1 MRVVSSKPVLLLLW
15 IQSVYGWM
23 HSKCNIYDNPEN
35 IEDMPD
41 SDCLQGYSK
50 GLTASCQY
58 FTDIEEDLHGLPQN
72 INTLCISMTT
82 DKNGIMSLDFFSQFH
97 DLEYLYINGCFSQI
111 LPTGNSQGLPNLHYM
126 ELSGQ
131 YAGCCDCHIGPHTF
145 RDVVKLSKLIIS
157 DFRLSAMAPDVFNGI
172 PHLLTVSIGNS
183 CVKDLS
189 EILCRLMYVKSLTN
203 LVVEA
208 QEIQTLNQSNCPI
221 LNTNESMTPVFNN
234 LMRCSLKFGKI
245 THIEEGAL
253 DCFKNLELFESY
265 LNKELLLQLPL
276 SGIKQIHL
284 LRNLG
289 SEHIDFKS
297 ICNLVFLLS
306 IKRIDFNTNYPISL
320 SMYHVDLC
328 VGLESIVLTRDYTF
342 YPSISQIKWNFIST
356 LKNVAYLSVYDRTEN
371 SLDLCSFQK
380 QPITWL
386 NKLVLYLNIN
396 IFFSNQFS
404 CLVNLLDLKYKSKLS
419 NIEDFAFLGLRLLEY
434 LDLSN
439 NNITHIHANTFY
451 GLYSLTWLDLREN
464 PLIHNTESFTH
475 LTSLREVFL
484 GKLNSP
490 LREPVIKLNLTLI
503 FGDILSQ
510 LTHLYIT
517 SSMRPMYLIIGSNIE
532 SKQNMSL
539 ILKGQTVS
547 FEDCER
553 PFFKSVIHLDV
564 DAEEFLCGSEF
575 MGKYFKS
582 VETFVYRSKLSAKSY
597 DMTTINQLI
606 QLQKLTLYSVDLIQQ
621 PSADIIFHNL
631 TKLEVLKLLDCKIY
645 SMEGSLTKDLKS
657 LKRLHLRIK
666 NIYNVLYSFPESL
679 SGLKYLL
686 FNELHLFCSCDNAWL
701 IAWAKRNRQVEVIL
715 ISIRYIIWDNLTCLS
730 DNGIDTPNFVKYTE
744 ANCTTEIDFILFTV
758 TGLGVLF
765 FMLVVFLHN
774 LSGHYLL
781 PLYHITLGWLS
792 EAMRSNTRGRY
803 DYDTFVSYSGKD
815 ELWVVEELLPNLE
828 QRGPP
833 FLNLCLH
840 SRDFQ
845 LGKDIVENIT
855 DSLYR
860 SRHTLCLVSRHYLHS
875 NWCSLELKLATARLQ
890 VEQRDI
896 LLLVFLEKIP
906 PRWLS
911 AHHRLARL
919 VKTRTYLDWPQD
931 PHQHQAFWDRLWEK
945 LKPPTDV

>member
-1 MRVVSSKPVLLLLW
+1 MRGLFSKPVLLLLW

-23 HSKCNIYDNPEN
+23 HSKCYIYDNPED
-35 IEDMPD
+35 IEYMPD
-41 SDCLQGYSK
+41 GYCLHSVSK
-50 GLTASCQY
+50 GVTASCQY
-58 FTDIEEDLHGLPQN
+58 VTTIKEDFHGVPEN
-72 INTLCISMTT
+72 INSLCIYMT
-82 DKNGIMSLDFFSQFH
+82 DGNMGVMSLGFFSRFQ
-97 DLEYLYINGCFSQI
+97 DLEFLYIQGCFSQI
-111 LPTGNSQGLPNLHYM
+111 LPIGNSQGLPNLQYM

-145 RDVVKLSKLIIS
+145 RDLVKLSKLIIS
-157 DFRLSAMAPDVFNGI
+157 GFRLSAMAPDVFNGI
-172 PHLLTVSIGNS
+172 PNLRNVSIGNS

-189 EILCRLMYVKSLTN
+189 EILCRLMYIKSLTD
-203 LVVEA
+203 LFVDA

-234 LMRCSLKFGKI
+234 LTGCSLKFGEI

-253 DCFKNLELFESY
+253 ACFKNVTIFESR
-265 LNKELLLQLPL
+265 LKKKQLLQLLL

-284 LRNLG
+284 LTNTDN
-289 SEHIDFKS
+289 EHIDFKS
-297 ICNLVFLLS
+297 LCNLVFLLS
-306 IKRIDFNTNYPISL
+306 IKRIDFSTNNPIRF
-320 SMYHVDLC
+320 SMSSVDLC
-328 VGLESIVLTRDYTF
+328 VGLESIVLTTNHAFHR
-342 YPSISQIKWNFIST
+342 ISQIKWNFIST
-356 LKNVAYLSVYDRTEN
+356 LKNVEFLFVYDRIEN

-386 NKLVLYLNIN
+386 TNLVLYLNIQ
-396 IFFSNQFS
+396 ILFSNQFS
-404 CLVNLLDLKYKSKLS
+404 CLVNLNFLRYNGKLLS
-419 NIEDFAFLGLRLLEY
+419 NIENYAFLGLTHLEY

-439 NNITHIHANTFY
+439 NNITHIHANTFF
-451 GLYSLTWLDLREN
+451 GLHSLTWLDLREN
-464 PLIHNTESFTH
+464 PLICHIEARSFTH
-475 LTSLREVFL
+475 LTSLREVSL

-490 LREPVIKLNLTLI
+490 LTEPVIKLNLTLI

-532 SKQNMSL
+532 SKQNLSL
-539 ILKGQTVS
+539 ILKGQTV
-547 FEDCER
+547 
-553 PFFKSVIHLDV
+553 
-564 DAEEFLCGSEF
+564 
-575 MGKYFKS
+575 
-582 VETFVYRSKLSAKSY
+582 T
-597 DMTTINQLI
+597 
-606 QLQKLTLYSVDLIQQ
+606 
-621 PSADIIFHNL
+621 SADIIFHNL

-657 LKRLHLRIK
+657 LKILDLQIA
-666 NIYNVLYSFPESL
+666 NTYNVLYSFTESL
-679 SGLKYLL
+679 ASLKYLVL
-686 FNELHLFCSCDNAWL
+686 YELHLFCSCDNAWL
-701 IAWAKRNRQVEVIL
+701 TAWAKRNRQVEVIL
-715 ISIRYIIWDNLTCLS
+715 TSIRHIMWDNLTCLS

-774 LSGHYLL
+774 MSGHYLL

-860 SRHTLCLVSRHYLHS
+860 SRHTLCLVSRHYLRS

>member
-1 MRVVSSKPVLLLLW
+1 ML
-15 IQSVYGWM
+15 
-23 HSKCNIYDNPEN
+23 
-35 IEDMPD
+35 
-41 SDCLQGYSK
+41 
-50 GLTASCQY
+50 
-58 FTDIEEDLHGLPQN
+58 
-72 INTLCISMTT
+72 
-82 DKNGIMSLDFFSQFH
+82 
-97 DLEYLYINGCFSQI
+97 
-111 LPTGNSQGLPNLHYM
+111 
-126 ELSGQ
+126 
-131 YAGCCDCHIGPHTF
+131 
-145 RDVVKLSKLIIS
+145 
-157 DFRLSAMAPDVFNGI
+157 DVFNGI
-172 PHLLTVSIGNS
+172 PNLRNVSIGNS

-189 EILCRLMYVKSLTN
+189 EILCRLMYIKSLTDLFVDN
-203 LVVEA
+203 VE
-208 QEIQTLNQSNCPI
+208 
-221 LNTNESMTPVFNN
+221 F
-234 LMRCSLKFGKI
+234 
-245 THIEEGAL
+245 
-253 DCFKNLELFESY
+253 LF
-265 LNKELLLQLPL
+265 
-276 SGIKQIHL
+276 
-284 LRNLG
+284 
-289 SEHIDFKS
+289 
-297 ICNLVFLLS
+297 
-306 IKRIDFNTNYPISL
+306 
-320 SMYHVDLC
+320 
-328 VGLESIVLTRDYTF
+328 
-342 YPSISQIKWNFIST
+342 
-356 LKNVAYLSVYDRTEN
+356 VYDRIEN

-386 NKLVLYLNIN
+386 TNLVLYLNIQ
-396 IFFSNQFS
+396 ILFSNQFS
-404 CLVNLLDLKYKSKLS
+404 CLVNLNFLRYNGKLLS
-419 NIEDFAFLGLRLLEY
+419 NIENYAFLGLTHLEY

-439 NNITHIHANTFY
+439 NNITHIHANTFF
-451 GLYSLTWLDLREN
+451 GLHSLTWLDLREN
-464 PLIHNTESFTH
+464 PLICHIEARSFTH
-475 LTSLREVFL
+475 LTSLREVSL

-490 LREPVIKLNLTLI
+490 LTEPVIKLNLTLI

-517 SSMRPMYLIIGSNIE
+517 SSMRPMYLIIG
-532 SKQNMSL
+532 M
-539 ILKGQTVS
+539 
-547 FEDCER
+547 
-553 PFFKSVIHLDV
+553 
-564 DAEEFLCGSEF
+564 
-575 MGKYFKS
+575 
-582 VETFVYRSKLSAKSY
+582 
-597 DMTTINQLI
+597 
-606 QLQKLTLYSVDLIQQ
+606 DLIKRT
-621 PSADIIFHNL
+621 SADIIFHNL

-657 LKRLHLRIK
+657 LKILDLQIA
-666 NIYNVLYSFPESL
+666 NTYNVLYSFTESL
-679 SGLKYLL
+679 ASLKYLVL
-686 FNELHLFCSCDNAWL
+686 YELHLFCSCDNAWL
-701 IAWAKRNRQVEVIL
+701 TAWAKRNRQVEVIL
-715 ISIRYIIWDNLTCLS
+715 TSIRHIMWDNLTCLS

-774 LSGHYLL
+774 MSGHYLL

-860 SRHTLCLVSRHYLHS
+860 SRHTLCLVSRHYLRS

-931 PHQHQAFWDRLWEK
+931 PHQHQAFWDRLMSSNW
-945 LKPPTDV
+945 

>member
-1 MRVVSSKPVLLLLW
+1 MRVVFFKPVLLLLW

-23 HSKCNIYDNPEN
+23 HPKCTIYDNPEDM
-35 IEDMPD
+35 EDIKYMPD

-50 GLTASCQY
+50 GLIASCQY
-58 FTDIEEDLHGLPQN
+58 VTDIEEDLHGLPQN
-72 INTLCISMTT
+72 INNLCISMTT
-82 DKNGIMSLDFFSQFH
+82 DENGIMSLDFFSQFH
-97 DLEYLYINGCFSQI
+97 DLEYLDINGCFSQI
-111 LPTGNSQGLPNLHYM
+111 LPTGNSQALSNLEYM
-126 ELSGQ
+126 RLH
-131 YAGCCDCHIGPHTF
+131 ALWVTGCCDCNVGSNTF
-145 RDVVKLSKLIIS
+145 RYLVKLSNLTIS
-157 DFRLSAMAPDVFNGI
+157 KFSLSSMAPDVFNGI
-172 PHLLTVSIGNS
+172 PNLRNVSIGNS

-189 EILCRLMYVKSLTN
+189 EILCRLMYIKSLTD
-203 LVVEA
+203 LVVDEK
-208 QEIQTLNQSNCPI
+208 EIQTLNQSNCPI

-234 LMRCSLKFGKI
+234 LTGCSLIFGEI

-253 DCFKNLELFESY
+253 DCFKNLAYFESY
-265 LNKELLLQLPL
+265 LNKKLLLHLPL

-284 LRNLG
+284 LKYLVR
-289 SEHIDFKS
+289 EHIDFKS
-297 ICNLVFLLS
+297 ICILVFLLS
-306 IKRIDFNTNYPISL
+306 IKKLEFVSNFPISF

-328 VGLESIVLTRDYTF
+328 VGLESINLFRNYGLH
-342 YPSISQIKWNFIST
+342 PSISQIKWNFIST
-356 LKNVAYLSVYDRTEN
+356 LKNVTYLSVYDRTEN

-386 NKLVLYLNIN
+386 NKLVLYLNVHF
-396 IFFSNQFS
+396 FFSNQFS
-404 CLVNLLDLKYKSKLS
+404 CLVNLLHLKYNGKLS
-419 NIEDFAFLGLRLLEY
+419 NIEDFAFLGLRHLES

-439 NNITHIHANTFY
+439 NNITHIHANTFF

-464 PLIHNTESFTH
+464 PLIQNIETLSFTH

-484 GKLNSP
+484 GKINSP
-490 LREPVIKLNLTLI
+490 LRQPAIKLNLTLI

-517 SSMRPMYLIIGSNIE
+517 SSMRPMYLIIG
-532 SKQNMSL
+532 M
-539 ILKGQTVS
+539 
-547 FEDCER
+547 
-553 PFFKSVIHLDV
+553 
-564 DAEEFLCGSEF
+564 
-575 MGKYFKS
+575 
-582 VETFVYRSKLSAKSY
+582 
-597 DMTTINQLI
+597 
-606 QLQKLTLYSVDLIQQ
+606 DLIQQ

-645 SMEGSLTKDLKS
+645 SMEGSLTKDLKY
-657 LKRLHLRIK
+657 LKILHLRIK
-666 NIYNVLYSFPESL
+666 NIYNVFYSFTESL
-679 SGLKYLL
+679 SGLKYVQ
-686 FNELHLFCSCDNAWL
+686 FNQLHLFCSCDNAWL

-715 ISIRYIIWDNLTCLS
+715 RSIRHIMWDNLTCLL

-765 FMLVVFLHN
+765 FMLVVFVHY

-906 PRWLS
+906 PHWLS

>member
-1 MRVVSSKPVLLLLW
+1 ML
-15 IQSVYGWM
+15 
-23 HSKCNIYDNPEN
+23 
-35 IEDMPD
+35 
-41 SDCLQGYSK
+41 
-50 GLTASCQY
+50 
-58 FTDIEEDLHGLPQN
+58 
-72 INTLCISMTT
+72 
-82 DKNGIMSLDFFSQFH
+82 
-97 DLEYLYINGCFSQI
+97 
-111 LPTGNSQGLPNLHYM
+111 
-126 ELSGQ
+126 
-131 YAGCCDCHIGPHTF
+131 
-145 RDVVKLSKLIIS
+145 
-157 DFRLSAMAPDVFNGI
+157 DVFNGI
-172 PHLLTVSIGNS
+172 PNLRNVSIGNS

-189 EILCRLMYVKSLTN
+189 EILCRLMYIKSLTD
-203 LVVEA
+203 LVVDEK
-208 QEIQTLNQSNCPI
+208 EIQTLNQSNCPI
-221 LNTNESMTPVFNN
+221 LNTNE
-234 LMRCSLKFGKI
+234 K
-245 THIEEGAL
+245 
-253 DCFKNLELFESY
+253 
-265 LNKELLLQLPL
+265 
-276 SGIKQIHL
+276 
-284 LRNLG
+284 
-289 SEHIDFKS
+289 
-297 ICNLVFLLS
+297 
-306 IKRIDFNTNYPISL
+306 
-320 SMYHVDLC
+320 
-328 VGLESIVLTRDYTF
+328 
-342 YPSISQIKWNFIST
+342 
-356 LKNVAYLSVYDRTEN
+356 N

-386 NKLVLYLNIN
+386 NKLVLYLNVHF
-396 IFFSNQFS
+396 FFSNQFS
-404 CLVNLLDLKYKSKLS
+404 CLVNLLHLKYNGKLS
-419 NIEDFAFLGLRLLEY
+419 NIEDFAFLGLRHLES

-439 NNITHIHANTFY
+439 NNITHIHANTFF

-464 PLIHNTESFTH
+464 PLIQNIETLSFTH

-484 GKLNSP
+484 GKINSP
-490 LREPVIKLNLTLI
+490 LRQPAIKLNLTLI

-517 SSMRPMYLIIGSNIE
+517 SSMRPMYLIIG
-532 SKQNMSL
+532 
-539 ILKGQTVS
+539 T
-547 FEDCER
+547 
-553 PFFKSVIHLDV
+553 
-564 DAEEFLCGSEF
+564 
-575 MGKYFKS
+575 
-582 VETFVYRSKLSAKSY
+582 KSY

-645 SMEGSLTKDLKS
+645 SMEGSLTKDLKY
-657 LKRLHLRIK
+657 LKILHLRIK
-666 NIYNVLYSFPESL
+666 NIYNVFYSFTESL
-679 SGLKYLL
+679 SGLKYVQ
-686 FNELHLFCSCDNAWL
+686 FNQLHLFCSCDNAWL

-715 ISIRYIIWDNLTCLS
+715 RSIRHIMWDNLTCLL

-765 FMLVVFLHN
+765 FMLVVFVHY

-906 PRWLS
+906 PHWLS